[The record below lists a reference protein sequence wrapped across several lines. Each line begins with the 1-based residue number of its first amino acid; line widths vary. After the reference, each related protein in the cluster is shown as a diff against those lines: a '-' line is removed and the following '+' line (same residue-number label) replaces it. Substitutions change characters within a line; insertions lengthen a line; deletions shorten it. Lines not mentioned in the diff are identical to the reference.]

1 MKIKKIKAE
10 ETLKKLLKLG
20 FKNSL
25 ETKGAVDMRIVHFI
39 ESPTY
44 YLVSRDKTKICIVNS
59 KTGEISFM
67 LEGTGG
73 YELIGDEGF
82 INNTTRLLA
91 RADILEL

>member
-1 MKIKKIKAE
+1 
-10 ETLKKLLKLG
+10 
-20 FKNSL
+20 
-25 ETKGAVDMRIVHFI
+25 
-39 ESPTY
+39 
-44 YLVSRDKTKICIVNS
+44 
-59 KTGEISFM
+59 M